1 MIEALIITLREGIE
15 AALLV
20 GIIVA
25 FLRREGAE
33 RYLSAVW
40 SGIGVAAA
48 SSLVGAFV
56 LYRWAINQE
65 AFEGV
70 VYLVSAIVVATL
82 LIWMWRH
89 AHSLSG
95 EMKGSLNRILER
107 DRPASVTAG
116 IFLFTF
122 LMVFREGVETVLFL
136 SAVSLSTKGLLAFLG
151 AILGLALAV
160 AFAIYFVRGSLRID
174 LGRFFTIT
182 GIALLIFIVQLL
194 LNGYHELSEAEWLP
208 ANPTTMAIVGPL
220 VKNEFF
226 FVAAVLA
233 LPLLI
238 LMIPGRGREAP
249 EVASNPAARRLQLAQ
264 TAKQRRAR
272 RLGSTLGLVV
282 LLMLG
287 LDVVYGSTEHQ
298 LSPATELQ
306 ADASGVVH
314 IPVSTFA
321 DGHLHRFAVQVDD
334 ANVRFIGLRLGETD
348 RDLAITFD
356 ACKLCGA
363 DGYYEDGNRIVC
375 KRCDSAIYPPSIGQ
389 EGGCNP
395 IPLPWK
401 VDGDD
406 VVVAVNDL
414 KSEENLFR

>member
-1 MIEALIITLREGIE
+1 MLEALIIALREGIE

-25 FLRREGAE
+25 FLRREGAQ

-40 SGIGVAAA
+40 TGIGVAAA
-48 SSLVGAFV
+48 GSLVGAFV

-70 VYLVSAIVVATL
+70 LYLASAVIVATL

-95 EMKGSLNRILER
+95 EMKGSLHRILER
-107 DRPASVTAG
+107 DRPTSVMTG

-136 SAVSLSTKGLLAFLG
+136 SAVSLSTQGLLAFFG
-151 AILGLALAV
+151 AILGLAVAI
-160 AFAIYFVRGSLRID
+160 AFAVLFVRGSLRID

-182 GIALLIFIVQLL
+182 GIALLVFIVQLL

-208 ANPTTMAIVGPL
+208 ANPTTMAVVGPL

-238 LMIPGRGREAP
+238 LMIPGRSKQTP
-249 EVASNPAARRLQLAQ
+249 ESSKNAAERRLQLAQ
-264 TAKQRRAR
+264 AARQRRAR
-272 RLGSTLGLVV
+272 RLGSVLGLLV
-282 LLMLG
+282 LMTLG
-287 LDVVYGSTEHQ
+287 LDVVYGSNQHQ
-298 LSPATELQ
+298 LSPATQLTP
-306 ADASGVVH
+306 DATGVVH

-321 DGHLHRFAVQVDD
+321 DGHLHRFAVQMDD
-334 ANVRFIGLRLGETD
+334 ADVRFIGLRVGSTD

-375 KRCDSAIYPPSIGQ
+375 KRCESAIYPPSIGQ

-395 IPLPWK
+395 IPLQWK
-401 VDGDD
+401 VEGED
-406 VVVAVNDL
+406 VLVAVRDL
-414 KSEENLFR
+414 KSEEQLFR